1 MEFHFN
7 DSMSEEDVPNLNV
20 IFTSETNAY
29 GIINSAWV
37 EGNQY
42 SLSIDLKK
50 KLGMSS
56 VSDFLIPFSYSFR
69 PLKPAIGRFSANLSC
84 PGC

>member
-1 MEFHFN
+1 
-7 DSMSEEDVPNLNV
+7 MSEEDVPNLNV

-50 KLGMSS
+50 KLGMVSNKMSIITFFGHKICYFSPKNFNGSYLESS
-56 VSDFLIPFSYSFR
+56 SEF
-69 PLKPAIGRFSANLSC
+69 
-84 PGC
+84 